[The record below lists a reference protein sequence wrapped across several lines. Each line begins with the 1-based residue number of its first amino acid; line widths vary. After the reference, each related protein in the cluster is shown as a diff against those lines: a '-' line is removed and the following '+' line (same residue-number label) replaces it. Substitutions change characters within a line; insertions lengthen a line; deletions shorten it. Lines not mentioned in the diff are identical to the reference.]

1 MSRALGDYALSTI
14 IYGKFT
20 TYRPSTGA
28 AYTLAGTPAL
38 SVYKDNSTTQSTTGV
53 TLTADFDGV
62 TGLHHFAIDTSAD
75 GTFYSAGSNFDI
87 IITTGTVDSV
97 SVVGTVVGS
106 FSINKTAALRPTIA
120 GRTLDVATG
129 GEAGLDY
136 DNINVSAGANSALGW
151 IESGTLQS
159 ATASTAVVRA
169 ATSLVDDLI
178 LASTIYIRSGTG
190 AGQSRFIYDWVSA
203 TDTASVSPDWTTTPD
218 NTSVYAIIPTAPAPT
233 HSSTVPS
240 VNVLQIS
247 GDATAADNCEA
258 FFDGTGYAGTGNTIP
273 TVTTVNGL
281 AANVITAASIA
292 TDAGAEIA
300 DAVWDEVISGHQT
313 TGTTGRSLTLAGA
326 IIDETT
332 STGTPTTTTLQ
343 LTAGSTTDDF
353 YNDLEIVPTS
363 GTLVG
368 QSRIIT
374 DYTGA
379 TRTVTIDEPWTSAPA
394 SGISVLIRAQ
404 HSHSRTQLAD
414 TVLTRQM
421 TESYA
426 TDGTAPTLAQAICLI
441 QQTIGDFAISGTTL
455 TVKKLDG
462 STTAATYTLD
472 SSTAPTSRTRST

>member
-1 MSRALGDYALSTI
+1 
-14 IYGKFT
+14 
-20 TYRPSTGA
+20 
-28 AYTLAGTPAL
+28 
-38 SVYKDNSTTQSTTGV
+38 
-53 TLTADFDGV
+53 
-62 TGLHHFAIDTSAD
+62 
-75 GTFYSAGSNFDI
+75 
-87 IITTGTVDSV
+87 
-97 SVVGTVVGS
+97 
-106 FSINKTAALRPTIA
+106 
-120 GRTLDVATG
+120 
-129 GEAGLDY
+129 
-136 DNINVSAGANSALGW
+136 
-151 IESGTLQS
+151 
-159 ATASTAVVRA
+159 
-169 ATSLVDDLI
+169 
-178 LASTIYIRSGTG
+178 
-190 AGQSRFIYDWVSA
+190 
-203 TDTASVSPDWTTTPD
+203 
-218 NTSVYAIIPTAPAPT
+218 
-233 HSSTVPS
+233 
-240 VNVLQIS
+240 VLQIS

-281 AANVITAASIA
+281 AANVITASSIA

-363 GTLVG
+363 GTLAG